1 MTLGDDLGGITLG
14 DDLGGMT
21 CGGGRVDLAPLPVRP
36 ARAGDRLAAH
46 RQLRHQDLSQG
57 AFFLFFYGLVILV
70 IIKQKL
76 LINDQRMNIF

>member
-1 MTLGDDLGGITLG
+1 MTWGGFPA
-14 DDLGGMT
+14 
-21 CGGGRVDLAPLPVRP
+21 GGGRVDLAPLPVRP

>member
-1 MTLGDDLGGITLG
+1 MTLGDDLGGMTLGDDLGGITLG

-57 AFFLFFYGLVILV
+57 VFFLFFMVSLYWSSLN
-70 IIKQKL
+70 K
-76 LINDQRMNIF
+76 NY